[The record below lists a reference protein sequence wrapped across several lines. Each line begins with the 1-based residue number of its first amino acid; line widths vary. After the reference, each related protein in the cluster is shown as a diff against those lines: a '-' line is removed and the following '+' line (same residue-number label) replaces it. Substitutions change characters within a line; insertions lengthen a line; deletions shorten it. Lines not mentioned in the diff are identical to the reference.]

1 MKIPKEA
8 KEITLAVLKHPELH
22 YKACCEDMTGR
33 PQELDCIC
41 PLQTGICKIANAE
54 EN

>member
-1 MKIPKEA
+1 MRIPKEA

-22 YKACCEDMTGR
+22 HVGCYYDVSGR

-41 PLQTGICKIANAE
+41 DLYKIIKKIETAKE
-54 EN
+54 I

>member
-22 YKACCEDMTGR
+22 WKSCWEDVSAR
-33 PQELDCIC
+33 PEFNCQC
-41 PLQTGICKIANAE
+41 PLNDLINEILIAE
-54 EN
+54 EI

>member
-1 MKIPKEA
+1 MRIPKEA

-22 YKACCEDMTGR
+22 WKNCYRDMTGR

-41 PLQTGICKIANAE
+41 PLADLISEIEIAE
-54 EN
+54 ET

>member
-8 KEITLAVLKHPELH
+8 KEITLAVLRIPELH
-22 YKACCEDMTGR
+22 YKGCYLDMTGR

-41 PLQTGICKIANAE
+41 ELAETLKKIESAE
-54 EN
+54 VN